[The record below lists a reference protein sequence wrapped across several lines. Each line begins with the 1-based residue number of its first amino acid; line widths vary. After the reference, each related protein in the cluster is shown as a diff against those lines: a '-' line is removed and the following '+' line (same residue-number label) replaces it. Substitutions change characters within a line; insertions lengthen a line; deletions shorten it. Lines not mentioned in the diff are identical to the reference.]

1 MDTSESDKSENMR
14 RRRVLTAAA
23 LAPVLAGAGTAAAGG
38 GRPAVQGRAGATR
51 RLRPVTTKA
60 EHWRGVARALGRT
73 GILAGAEY
81 QLGFLRDDLRVTS
94 RGVTVH
100 PALAVGSH
108 VSFVRYE
115 DGSTLMMGDLAIA
128 ESELQHVIG
137 ALHAKG
143 LQQTAIHKHLLAHTP
158 EVWWV
163 HVHGHR
169 RDAEALAGALRGA
182 LDRTATPARPRPVT
196 RVTGLDTKGIAAA
209 LGVKGFDDE
218 GVHKCLFF
226 RRETV
231 TMMGCLEMPPGLGAM
246 SAFLFQPLGGGR
258 AAVNGDFA
266 MTAGEIQDV
275 LAALHRGGISIIELH
290 NHGLDDEPRLFF
302 VHFWAVG
309 DAVRIARALRRAVD
323 ATDVAPF
330 EPAHPAGAHDPA
342 HTDKRGASRRPD
354 AARTASV
361 SSHTELT

>member
-1 MDTSESDKSENMR
+1 MDTSDSENVL

-23 LAPVLAGAGTAAAGG
+23 LAPVLAGAGTAAARG
-38 GRPAVQGRAGATR
+38 GRPAVQDGAGATR

-60 EHWRGVARALGRT
+60 EDWHGVARALGRT
-73 GILAGAEY
+73 GIMAGTEY

-94 RGVTVH
+94 RGVSVH

-108 VSFVRYE
+108 VSFVRYD
-115 DGSTLMMGDLAIA
+115 DGSTLLMGDLAIA

-137 ALHAKG
+137 SLHAKG
-143 LQQTAIHKHLLAHTP
+143 LHQTAIHKHLLAHSP

-169 RDAEALAGALRGA
+169 HDAKALAGALRSA
-182 LDRTATPARPRPVT
+182 LDRTATPARARPVD
-196 RVTGLDTKGIAAA
+196 RVKGLDTKRIAAV

-231 TMMGCLEMPPGLGAM
+231 TMGCLVMPPGLGAM

-266 MTAGEIQDV
+266 MTAGEVQHV
-275 LAALHRGGISIIELH
+275 LAALHRGGVSIIELH

-309 DAVRIARALRRAVD
+309 DAVQIARTLRRAVD

-330 EPAHPAGAHDPA
+330 EPAHPADSDPA
-342 HTDKRGASRRPD
+342 RPGGHGASRGPGTG
-354 AARTASV
+354 RTPSV

>member
-1 MDTSESDKSENMR
+1 MDTSDSENVR
-14 RRRVLTAAA
+14 RRPLLTAAA
-23 LAPVLAGAGTAAAGG
+23 LAPVLAGAGTAVARS
-38 GRPAVQGRAGATR
+38 GRPAVKDGAATTG
-51 RLRPVTTKA
+51 RLRPVATTA
-60 EHWRGVARALGRT
+60 EDWRGVSRALGRR
-73 GILAGAEY
+73 GIMAGVEY

-94 RGVTVH
+94 RGVSVN

-108 VSFVRYE
+108 VSFVRYD
-115 DGSTLMMGDLAIA
+115 DGSTLMMGDLAVA
-128 ESELQHVIG
+128 EAELQHVVG
-137 ALHAKG
+137 TVHARG
-143 LQQTAIHKHLLAHTP
+143 LQQTAIHKHLLAHSP

-169 RDAEALAGALRGA
+169 RDAEALAGGLRA
-182 LDRTATPARPRPVT
+182 VLDRTATPARARPVA
-196 RVTGLDTKGIAAA
+196 RVKGLDTKRIAAA
-209 LGVKGFDDE
+209 LGVKGFDEE

-231 TMMGCLEMPPGLGAM
+231 TMGCLEMPPGLGAM

-266 MTAGEIQDV
+266 MTADEVQDV

-309 DAVRIARALRRAVD
+309 DAVHIARTLRRAVD

-330 EPAHPAGAHDPA
+330 EPVHPAG
-342 HTDKRGASRRPD
+342 SR
-354 AARTASV
+354 
-361 SSHTELT
+361 